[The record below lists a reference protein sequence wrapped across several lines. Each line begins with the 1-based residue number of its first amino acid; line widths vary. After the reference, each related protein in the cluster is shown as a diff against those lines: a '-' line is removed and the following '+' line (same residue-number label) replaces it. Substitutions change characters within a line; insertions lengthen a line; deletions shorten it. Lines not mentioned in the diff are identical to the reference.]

1 MVASAQTTHLLIFDF
16 LADAA
21 ILISQIREE
30 LFCKIVNY
38 ITRIPHSFFHISSNI
53 FYLKEDYYV

>member
-16 LADAA
+16 LTNAA

-38 ITRIPHSFFHISSNI
+38 ITRIPHSLFRVLSNI
-53 FYLKEDYYV
+53 YYLKEDYYV